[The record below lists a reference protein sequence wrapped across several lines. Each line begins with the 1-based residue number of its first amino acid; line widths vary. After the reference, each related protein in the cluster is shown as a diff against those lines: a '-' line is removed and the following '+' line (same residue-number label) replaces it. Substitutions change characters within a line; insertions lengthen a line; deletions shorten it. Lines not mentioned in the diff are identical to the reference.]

1 METIVV
7 AAQRF
12 NRKPEIA
19 DSTVTVAERYFLRNK
34 HRVLC
39 E

>member
-12 NRKPEIA
+12 NRKPEIT
-19 DSTVTVAERYFLRNK
+19 DPMVTVTERYFLRNK
-34 HRVLC
+34 NWALR
-39 E
+39 